1 MNAILRG
8 PDANFKAFLTAKKK
22 KKRMKIVETET
33 ELRQMFKLSQIKR
46 YQIKKTH
53 FIAITS
59 KNIKM
64 SKQNCSIPNHLG
76 KV

>member
-8 PDANFKAFLTAKKK
+8 PDENCKAFLTAKK

-33 ELRQMFKLSQIKR
+33 ELRQMLSQIKID
-46 YQIKKTH
+46 QLKKPH

-59 KNIKM
+59 TTIRV
-64 SKQNCSIPNHLG
+64 S
-76 KV
+76 

>member
-8 PDANFKAFLTAKKK
+8 PDANFKAFLTVKK

-33 ELRQMFKLSQIKR
+33 ELRQMLKLSQIKR

-59 KNIKM
+59 KNIRV
-64 SKQNCSIPNHLG
+64 SKQNCSITNHLG